1 MRLRN
6 RMSVNKTSEY
16 ELTIIVPVFNEES
29 NIYLLEERLSAF
41 LPVALCKSC
50 VLFVDDGSKDGSLGR
65 IQEVCAR
72 QSGFY
77 YLALA
82 KNSGLIAA
90 LKAGIDAAQSTYVG
104 YMDADLQT
112 APEDF
117 NLLLPYREEYQ
128 LVTGIRANR
137 KDTAFKRFQS
147 RFANGFRNM
156 MTHDGMQDTGC
167 PLKIMQSDYAKRVPF
182 FTGMH
187 RFLPA
192 LILLQEGKIKQL
204 PVRHFP
210 RLHGESKYHLWNR
223 LWGPFMD
230 CFAYR
235 WMKKRYINYKVS
247 EGNFQ

>member
-1 MRLRN
+1 
-6 RMSVNKTSEY
+6 MSVNKTSGY

-29 NIYLLEERLSAF
+29 NIYPLEERLAAF
-41 LPVALCKSC
+41 LPEALCKSC

-65 IQEVCAR
+65 IREVCAR
-72 QSGFY
+72 QSNFY

-82 KNSGLIAA
+82 KNSGLSAA
-90 LKAGIDAAQSTYVG
+90 LKASIDAAQSTYVG

-137 KDTAFKRFQS
+137 KDRAFKRFQS